1 MKTNEL
7 ISNSSVPKRAEDY
20 SETELYSL
28 LSANKDQN
36 EGYKSIVMKEMKSQ
50 NLLASAEEGMKLLKA
65 LSTFTIYDS
74 LGEKQK

>member
-1 MKTNEL
+1 MKTREL
-7 ISNSSVPKRAEDY
+7 ISNTSIPKRAEDY

-28 LSANKDQN
+28 LSTKEKD
-36 EGYKSIVMKEMKSQ
+36 EDGYRSIVMKEMKSQ
-50 NLLASAEEGMKLLKA
+50 NLMASAEEGMKLLKA